1 VRETVELLDRCTF
14 PEPATEVVCALSGGA
29 DSTALVFLAI
39 AAKCTVSAVHV
50 HHGLRPS
57 ADDDAEVARRTA
69 ERLNVPFRSVRVDL
83 EDGPNLEARARSAR
97 RDAVGPDVLMGH
109 TADDQAETLL
119 LALLRG
125 SGATGLAAITPGP
138 THPILA
144 LRASETRALCHRE
157 GLEYATDP
165 TNTDPRF
172 RRNRIRHELIPLLN
186 TIAERDVTTLLTRTA
201 GLLRSDDD
209 LLESLASSLDP
220 TDTRA
225 LNDAPAALASRA
237 VRRWLTRG
245 GYPPSAAAVERVLAV
260 AAGDNTACEVS
271 GGLRIQ
277 RQKGRLRI
285 LPDDHSSR

>member
-1 VRETVELLDRCTF
+1 
-14 PEPATEVVCALSGGA
+14 
-29 DSTALVFLAI
+29 
-39 AAKCTVSAVHV
+39 
-50 HHGLRPS
+50 
-57 ADDDAEVARRTA
+57 
-69 ERLNVPFRSVRVDL
+69 
-83 EDGPNLEARARSAR
+83 
-97 RDAVGPDVLMGH
+97 MGH

-157 GLEYATDP
+157 ELDYATEP

-186 TIAERDVTTLLTRTA
+186 TIAERDVTALLTRTA
-201 GLLRSDDD
+201 RLLRSDDD
-209 LLESLASSLDP
+209 LLDSLASSLDP

-225 LNDAPAALASRA
+225 LNDAPTPLASRA

-260 AAGDNTACEVS
+260 AAGDITACEVS
-271 GGLRIQ
+271 GGLRIE
-277 RQKGRLRI
+277 RRKGRLRI